1 MNRTPMIVKPA
12 DYEPALSVVGTNVT
26 VLASKQHTKGQEFTF
41 QSGEHDMGPPPHS
54 HAWDEAFF
62 VLKGSVEFTCD
73 GKVELCTPGTLVFIP
88 GGTIH
93 SFKYGPD
100 GGEMLEVTGA
110 GSMASQMFTAVDNEV
125 PPGPPDV
132 EKIIGVL
139 SKNGVTVHS

>member
-1 MNRTPMIVKPA
+1 MSRTPIIVKPTH
-12 DYEPALSVVGTNVT
+12 YESALSVVGTNVT
-26 VLASKQHTKGQEFTF
+26 VLASNQDTKGQEFTF
-41 QSGEHDMGPPPHS
+41 QSGESNMGPPPHS

-73 GKVELCTPGTLVFIP
+73 GKVEVCDQGTLVFVP

-100 GGEMLEVTGA
+100 GGEMFEVTGA
-110 GSMASQMFTAVDNEV
+110 GSMAAKMFTAVDKQI

-139 SKNGVTVHS
+139 DEYGVTVHL